1 MPLVRYEYEWASNLS
16 TDPTT
21 GRPNREAP
29 PAEVKLSGL
38 KYNQP
43 EPYEWYNYQHW
54 KMVQGLFQIEDEYT
68 AADAAEQQARIDADN
83 QLQSNIDQEQ
93 SDRENAD
100 TDLQQQID
108 ALEQAILQKI
118 YPVGK
123 YYITED
129 SVNPATQLGFGT
141 WTEVEGRFLV
151 GQDTSDIQFDII
163 GEEGGDQTHNHT
175 ANSTTNTTVNGHALT
190 IDEMPAHTH
199 DISYRTSEADAG
211 AAGTNLNSDAPTDT
225 TMTTQSTGGG
235 DPHSHTASSST
246 TTTISPTNHIP
257 PYRVVHMWR
266 RTA

>member
-68 AADAAEQQARIDADN
+68 AADATLQSNIDQETTERQSADSAEQQARIDADN
-83 QLQSNIDQEQ
+83 TLQSNIDQEQ

-129 SVNPATQLGFGT
+129 SVNPATQLGFSGLA
-141 WTEVEGRFLV
+141 RNRAAPK
-151 GQDTSDIQFDII
+151 DICCRPI
-163 GEEGGDQTHNHT
+163 
-175 ANSTTNTTVNGHALT
+175 
-190 IDEMPAHTH
+190 
-199 DISYRTSEADAG
+199 R
-211 AAGTNLNSDAPTDT
+211 
-225 TMTTQSTGGG
+225 
-235 DPHSHTASSST
+235 
-246 TTTISPTNHIP
+246 
-257 PYRVVHMWR
+257 
-266 RTA
+266 